1 MRVRRVSP
9 HGRTRGGSF
18 TAVKARRSW
27 GWWGRPSWR
36 RSRTPGRS
44 CAARPAQGVV
54 CRGSGE
60 LSGCSGQG
68 QSAHRLPLR
77 VPHLRPIHGARG
89 LHVAAVRRL
98 RLRPGPTVGE
108 GTVEV
113 RPAEQLGRG
122 VVGVVAE
129 VDQGV
134 DPLAPE
140 AVGRWVKQAASEIV
154 EDLQAALTELAATAE
169 TLEKAEIDSPRLTQ
183 PTSMG
188 RPRCGCARQD
198 GG

>member
-1 MRVRRVSP
+1 MLCP
-9 HGRTRGGSF
+9 WCIADGSAAAKYDAHF
-18 TAVKARRSW
+18 IGDPIGDDVPLEVVMSVDAC
-27 GWWGRPSWR
+27 
-36 RSRTPGRS
+36 TPGFSSWQNPRWFFH
-44 CAARPAQGVV
+44 CGEGKAFMGVV
-54 CRGSGE
+54 GAAE
-60 LSGCSGQG
+60 LAADTWRTWTSRS
-68 QSAHRLPLR
+68 
-77 VPHLRPIHGARG
+77 
-89 LHVAAVRRL
+89 AVRRL
-98 RLRPGPTVGE
+98 RPRPGPTVGE
-108 GTVEV
+108 GTVGV

-134 DPLAPE
+134 DSLAPQ

-183 PTSMG
+183 PRSMG
-188 RPRCGCARQD
+188 SPRCGCARQD